1 MPTDRISDADLA
13 RYAEDGYLVLR
24 SLFSREE
31 MGELSRIAEADQA
44 LMERAEGFADG
55 QGGTTRA
62 SRMNTP
68 GDDIYGCVMRSRRI
82 VDAMER
88 LLGGEVYHWHSKL
101 MLKEPRSGGAWEWHQ
116 DYGYWY
122 AWNYCLYP
130 LMASCSIS
138 IDRATPENGCLRL
151 LKGSHRM
158 GRIDHG
164 EHGGQMCADPE
175 RVDQAMRRHD
185 LVHAETEPGDAVLF
199 HCNLLHSSAPNRSD
213 RRRWS
218 FICCYNAARNDPY
231 RDSHHPRYAPLA
243 KVDDGA
249 VLAAARR
256 HGAELAPSRFE

>member
-1 MPTDRISDADLA
+1 MPATRLAEADLA
-13 RYAEDGYLVLR
+13 RFADDGFVIVR
-24 SLFSREE
+24 SLFTAEE
-31 MGELSRIAEADQA
+31 MRELARIAAADQE
-44 LMERAEGFADG
+44 LLRRAESFSD
-55 QGGTTRA
+55 QSGGAASA
-62 SRMNTP
+62 SRLNTP
-68 GDDIYGCVMRSRRI
+68 GDDIYGCIMRSRRV
-82 VDAMER
+82 VDAMEQ

-130 LMASCSIS
+130 LMAACSIS
-138 IDRATPENGCLRL
+138 IDHATAANGCLRL

-164 EHGGQMCADPE
+164 EHDGQMCADPE
-175 RVDQAMRRHD
+175 RVEQARRRHE
-185 LVHAETEPGDAVLF
+185 LVAAETAPGDAVF
-199 HCNLLHSSAPNRSD
+199 FDCNLLHSSAPNRSD
-213 RRRWS
+213 QRRWT

-249 VLAAARR
+249 VLEAARR
-256 HGAELAPSRFE
+256 HAGELAPSRFD